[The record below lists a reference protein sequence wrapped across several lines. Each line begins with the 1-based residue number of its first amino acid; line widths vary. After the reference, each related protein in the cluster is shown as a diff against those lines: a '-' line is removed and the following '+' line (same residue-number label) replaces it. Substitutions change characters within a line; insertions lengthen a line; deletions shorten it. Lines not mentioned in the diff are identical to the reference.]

1 MVRSHPSIVQA
12 GGQFEIQSSNAS
24 QTLFHCLLCPKFKL
38 TTSRRIQRHM
48 DGHINTALQI
58 DGNLICRCNQPCRP
72 TGHYHCPYCGKTILR
87 KEHMETHVHGC
98 SFKSSQPDTLA
109 LPSFPLSQLDI
120 PSCHDALRLPS
131 SPTTSLVLPS
141 TPLTLAVP
149 SSPPGMQALLDSHPA
164 TSTIPNSP
172 PPSPPS
178 TLASPQTLAVGSSIP
193 LTSEVPFSPL
203 TTSGVP
209 TSPPLT
215 FLEAASPPTASSVP
229 LSSLVQ
235 LAVPF
240 LEPHLTPLD
249 LQEEPMECNASVVDK
264 DHCYTLPLPISHHSP
279 IASPVSSDILS
290 ASQPEAST
298 TDACSLDASFKA
310 GAAPGNITEL
320 PSYGVRRLKLVQC
333 PHCSL
338 RLYKKNLGAHV
349 QRKHG
354 GPKDITAASHLKN
367 VCVDET
373 QGIFAVQKVSHGFSV
388 PIHVQR
394 KTWGNH
400 HQIKCGLEECHKY
413 HLLTQQNG
421 LIYSLCEH
429 IRSVDYCSKIAH
441 EEFLKTDFL
450 EELVSMHI
458 VEESMMANC
467 KMRQKAAEKDHVPFS
482 VLADLGGSTHQLCLS
497 VYEPKIRRFSCFG
510 RVIVTYNLKKQ
521 SWHCPCTNPRNSCPH
536 KSIGKWHV
544 FQTRRDLLHSQAQ
557 KISHSY
563 IKDPTPELERGVRYT
578 YTEKKIPAALPRDTT
593 APRAL
598 TDYPVCLI
606 PTEETC
612 QLCRGHPRLEEGF
625 LVTDKAVI
633 VGMSGVKHN
642 ISTFNKGCP
651 DCNMHYRYQEWG
663 DGLHNFND
671 HVILTLELCLY
682 LRHGLQSHVSV
693 SRMIN
698 SLEGFRGQKFPVVS
712 IIFQAYCHFEAL
724 TNTEYSYSCVK
735 CGFFPPVVIMDV
747 YRNRISKLEV
757 SELKTPTENFEG
769 QHSVEDFWD
778 SVHLEMI
785 SQGFFP
791 KYSANPF
798 QVHPCY
804 ERWAPWIGKETRKSE
819 SVLNTEFK
827 KVQTSERELSSV
839 STDQLCDE
847 LLKQND
853 KTLQSL
859 CKRCHIETSGSRA
872 DLIFRLREKLTDQQT
887 YDTVYEAIWAN
898 SRRWSV
904 VACPHGVVYS
914 LKFNLQT
921 EGARDFADLLL
932 SWKHFPN
939 ICLYHS
945 AHILATHTNS
955 RAPDNPPFYP
965 HEGKPAAPTQEN
977 LTKAVCG
984 KLKVPLLWLRER
996 REHSEKNGHPVTGSN
1011 HHYALYDKLNERNTN
1026 DPHAELRMVNLVPEL
1041 QDVAKS
1047 KAVKHLLGD
1056 MRKNN
1061 YFLNSLAPST
1071 HVFLVRNLIEHRNAL
1086 RNTQLLETHLK

>member
-1 MVRSHPSIVQA
+1 MVRFHPSIVQP
-12 GGQFEIQSSNAS
+12 GGQFEIQSSNVN

-48 DGHINTALQI
+48 DGHINTALQV

-72 TGHYHCPYCGKTILR
+72 AGHYHCPYCGKTILR

-98 SFKSSQPDTLA
+98 HFKPSQPETLA
-109 LPSFPLSQLDI
+109 QPSSPLSASQLHI
-120 PSCHDALRLPS
+120 SPSYDV
-131 SPTTSLVLPS
+131 SPTTSLVL
-141 TPLTLAVP
+141 A
-149 SSPPGMQALLDSHPA
+149 SHPA
-164 TSTIPNSP
+164 TSTIRSSPSPTSAASPSLPTTLSVPCSP
-172 PPSPPS
+172 P
-178 TLASPQTLAVGSSIP
+178 TLAVASSIP
-193 LTSEVPFSPL
+193 LTSEVPLSPP
-203 TTSGVP
+203 TTGTP

-215 FLEAASPPTASSVP
+215 LVVAPSPSKTSTVS
-229 LSSLVQ
+229 LSSPVK
-235 LAVPF
+235 LAVHT
-240 LEPHLTPLD
+240 LEPDLMPLD
-249 LQEEPMECNASVVDK
+249 LQDPMECNASVVDQ
-264 DHCYTLPLPISHHSP
+264 DHCYTLPFPVSHDSP

-290 ASQPEAST
+290 SSQPEAST
-298 TDACSLDASFKA
+298 TDVCSPDTSLKA
-310 GAAPGNITEL
+310 GPVPDDITEL
-320 PSYGVRRLKLVQC
+320 PSHGVRRLKLVQC
-333 PHCSL
+333 SHCSL
-338 RLYKKNLGAHV
+338 RLYKKNLGAHM

-354 GPKDITAASHLKN
+354 GPKDVTAASHLKN

-373 QGIFAVQKVSHGFSV
+373 HGIFAVQKVSHGFSV

-400 HQIKCGLEECHKY
+400 HRIKCGLEECHKY
-413 HLLTQQNG
+413 QLLTKQNG

-429 IRSVDYCSKIAH
+429 IRSVDYCRKIAH

-458 VEESMMANC
+458 VEESMMENC
-467 KMRQKAAEKDHVPFS
+467 KMRQNAARKDHVPFS
-482 VLADLGGSTHQLCLS
+482 VFVDLGGSTHQLCLS
-497 VYEPKIRRFSCFG
+497 VHEPNTQRLSCFG

-521 SWHCPCTNPRNSCPH
+521 SWYCPCTNPREFCPH
-536 KSIGKWHV
+536 KSIGKWHI
-544 FQTRRDLLHSQAQ
+544 FQTRRDLLPAQ
-557 KISHSY
+557 GQDISASY
-563 IKDPTPELERGVRYT
+563 THDPTPELERIVRYT
-578 YTEKKIPAALPRDTT
+578 YTQKKIPAALPRDIT

-612 QLCRGHPRLEEGF
+612 KLCQGHPRLEEGF
-625 LVTDKAVI
+625 LITDKAVI
-633 VGMSGVKHN
+633 VSMSGVKHN
-642 ISTFNKGCP
+642 ISTFNKICP

-682 LRHGLQSHVSV
+682 LRHGLQSHMSV
-693 SRMIN
+693 CRIIS
-698 SLEGFRGQKFPVVS
+698 SLESFRGQKFPVVS

-724 TNTEYSYSCVK
+724 TNTEYNYSCVK
-735 CGFFPPVVIMDV
+735 CGSFPPVVIMDV
-747 YRNRISKLEV
+747 HSNRISKLEV
-757 SELKTPTENFEG
+757 SELNTPPENFDG
-769 QHSVEDFWD
+769 LHNVEDFWD

-798 QVHPCY
+798 QVRPCF
-804 ERWAPWIGKETRKSE
+804 ERWAPWIGKETRKTN

-827 KVQTSERELSSV
+827 KMQISEGELTSV
-839 STDQLCDE
+839 TVDKLCDE

-853 KTLQSL
+853 ETLQSL
-859 CKRCHIETSGSRA
+859 CKRCNVETSGSRT
-872 DLIFRLREKLTDQQT
+872 DLIIQLRAKMTDQQT
-887 YDTVYEAIWAN
+887 YDKVYKAVWGT

-904 VACPHGVVYS
+904 VACPHGIVYS

-921 EGARDFADLLL
+921 EGARDFTDLLL

-945 AHILATHTNS
+945 PHSLATHTNL
-955 RAPDNPPFYP
+955 RAPDNPPFHP
-965 HEGKPAAPTQEN
+965 HEGKASAPTQEN
-977 LTKAVCG
+977 LRHAVCG
-984 KLKVPLLWLRER
+984 KLKVSLPWLRER
-996 REHSEKNGHPVTGSN
+996 CELSEKNGHPVTGSN
-1011 HHYALYDKLNERNTN
+1011 HHYALYNKLNERNTQ
-1026 DPHAELRMVNLVPEL
+1026 DPHAVLRMINLVPEL
-1041 QDVAKS
+1041 QDIVKS

-1071 HVFLVRNLIEHRNAL
+1071 HIFLVRNLVEHRNAIC
-1086 RNTQLLETHLK
+1086 NTQLLETHLK